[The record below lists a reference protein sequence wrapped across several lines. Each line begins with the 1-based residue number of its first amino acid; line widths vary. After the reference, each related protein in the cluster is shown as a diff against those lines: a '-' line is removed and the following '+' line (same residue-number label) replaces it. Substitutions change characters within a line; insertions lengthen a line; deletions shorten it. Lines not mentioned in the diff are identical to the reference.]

1 VVTYTVA
8 TMAPAGINLE
18 TVSDDESSGASC
30 APPHLTLDELAAA
43 LGSVDEGVIVRE
55 RGGKIVWANDHA
67 ASALGF
73 DSVEELL
80 ETPSHRI
87 TRHYEI
93 FDLEGR
99 PVPAER
105 LPNRL
110 ADEGQDPP
118 PAILRYWRDSSP
130 EAERWSEV
138 RSRPIKEP
146 DGKVRCTITFFR
158 DVTATQGSLLALRQ
172 SRARLALLNKVGT
185 ALLDASLDAHAVL
198 DRVAGL
204 VVPEIAD
211 YCSLLEVHDDGSIQ
225 RTAFRHADP
234 SRAELVENLLAYD
247 AAASEGVRRVAR
259 TGEPV
264 LLREIPE
271 HMLRSAARDERHL
284 ALMRELD
291 PKSALVVPIPARGKI
306 VAVISLVSAE
316 SGRRFSEED
325 LVLVED
331 IVRRAGLA
339 IDNARLYEQ
348 RSSTAHILQQSLLPP
363 ELPDIPG
370 VELAARYV
378 PAEGEIGGDFYDVIY
393 VGSGR
398 WLLAIGDVCGKGPEA
413 AIFTSMVRYTL
424 RAAASEAQSPSA
436 MLRMVNSTII
446 RQVPKFQ
453 FCTLACAVLVFNE
466 ETPCLTISL
475 AGHPQPLIIGSAGE
489 VKSFGREGTLLGGF
503 KDPTF
508 SDESVLLQPG
518 EVVMFFTDGALD
530 RYDTGTRGLEEHL
543 AQVGAAK
550 EDLDAH
556 ELAKSLEEF
565 VVSRRP
571 ARWADD
577 LAILA
582 LRVLN

>member
-1 VVTYTVA
+1 
-8 TMAPAGINLE
+8 MNPAGVNLE
-18 TVSDDESSGASC
+18 TVREDDAPGSSC
-30 APPHLTLDELAAA
+30 APPNLTLEELADA

-55 RGGKIVWANDHA
+55 RGGKIVWANDRA

-73 DSVEELL
+73 DSVEKLL
-80 ETPSHRI
+80 GTPADRI
-87 TRHYEI
+87 IRHYEI

-99 PVPAER
+99 PVPAEQ

-110 ADEGQDPP
+110 ADEGHDPP

-130 EAERWSEV
+130 ETEKWSEV

-146 DGKVRCTITFFR
+146 DGRVRCTITFFR
-158 DVTATQGSLLALRQ
+158 DVTATQESLLALRE
-172 SRARLALLNKVGT
+172 SRARLAFLSKVGT
-185 ALLDASLDAHAVL
+185 ALLDASLDAREVL
-198 DRVAGL
+198 DRIAGL

-211 YCSLLEVHDDGSIQ
+211 YCSLLEIREDGSLH

-234 SRAELVENLLAYD
+234 SKAELVERLLAYD
-247 AAASEGVRRVAR
+247 TSGSEGLRRVAR

-264 LLREIPE
+264 MLSEISEQLLESSAVDDQ
-271 HMLRSAARDERHL
+271 HM
-284 ALMRELD
+284 ALMKELA
-291 PKSALVVPIPARGKI
+291 PASALVVPIPARGKI
-306 VAVISLVSAE
+306 VAVITLVTAE
-316 SGRRFSEED
+316 SGRRFSEDD
-325 LVLVED
+325 LILVED

-363 ELPDIPG
+363 ELPHIPG
-370 VELAARYV
+370 IELAARYL
-378 PAEGEIGGDFYDVIY
+378 PAQGEIGGDFYDAIY
-393 VGSGR
+393 LGSER

-436 MLRMVNSTII
+436 MLRMVNSTIL

-453 FCTLACAVLVFNE
+453 FCTLACAELVFKE

-475 AGHPQPLIIGSAGE
+475 AGHPQPLVVGSAGE
-489 VKSFGREGTLLGGF
+489 VKAFGKEGTLLGVF
-503 KDPTF
+503 EDPTF
-508 SDESVLLQPG
+508 SDESILLQPG
-518 EVVMFFTDGALD
+518 EVVMLFTDGALD

-543 AQVGAAK
+543 AAVGASK
-550 EDLDAH
+550 EDLNAD

-582 LRVLN
+582 ARVLS